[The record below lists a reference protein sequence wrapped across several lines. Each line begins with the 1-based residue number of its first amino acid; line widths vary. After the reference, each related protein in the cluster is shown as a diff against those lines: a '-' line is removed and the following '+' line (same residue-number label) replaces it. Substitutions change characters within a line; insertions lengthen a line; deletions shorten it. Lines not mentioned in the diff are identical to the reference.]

1 MTTLHR
7 LSIAAALLSAA
18 TPWFVVLIALEVARR
33 HARLFDGA
41 FPTPPGVAR
50 LGALTL
56 VGCAAT
62 TGAAFVL
69 EPPSLV
75 LGAIEVLCFLVLAVA
90 GLRVLGAVHEASRPA
105 REVATNTRSASLRPR
120 RLNDH
125 VRVIWRLVPVTI
137 TVASLATFAWRL
149 SVPGPDRRL
158 LLPAAFA
165 LAAPVFIWLYEVWM
179 REEVSGGSADGDPS
193 REASRLTKVRLIFA
207 AELTL
212 VLWLTLAGH
221 ALLDLDWA
229 APRPW
234 AGVVVVTSAVLGIAG
249 CALAVSSD
257 LARRRYA
264 PHDPRSSFP
273 PVISSRCT
281 PSPGRPGPPPLR
293 PDTGGASP

>member
-7 LSIAAALLSAA
+7 WSIAAALISAA
-18 TPWFVVLIALEVARR
+18 TPWFVVRIALAVARW
-33 HARLFDGA
+33 HARGVEVA

-69 EPPSLV
+69 APPSLA
-75 LGAIEVLCFLVLAVA
+75 LGAIELLCFLGLAVPS
-90 GLRVLGAVHEASRPA
+90 LRALGDVHEASRPA
-105 REVATNTRSASLRPR
+105 REVAATTRSASLRPR

-125 VRVIWRLVPVTI
+125 VPLIWRLVPLTI
-137 TVASLATFAWRL
+137 TIASLALFAWRL
-149 SVPGPDRRL
+149 SLPGPDRRL

-165 LAAPVFIWLYEVWM
+165 LAAPVFVWLYEVWM
-179 REEVSGGSADGDPS
+179 REEVSGGSVVDVPS
-193 REASRLTKVRLIFA
+193 REASRLTKVRFIFA

-221 ALLDLDWA
+221 ALFDLDWS
-229 APRPW
+229 APRRW
-234 AGVVVVTSAVLGIAG
+234 AGFVVVASAVLGIAG

-264 PHDPRSSFP
+264 PHDPR
-273 PVISSRCT
+273 
-281 PSPGRPGPPPLR
+281 
-293 PDTGGASP
+293 